1 MAGVRAVWVTTYDGR
16 RVAVRVEYDDGAT
29 GMIFAD
35 QLSMPSPSVPAAA
48 KVQLANQLKKLS
60 VGLKDIEP
68 DQIILG
74 STPT

>member
-1 MAGVRAVWVTTYDGR
+1 MAGVRAVWVTIHDGR
-16 RVAVRVEYDDGAT
+16 RVAVKVEYDDGGT

-68 DQIILG
+68 DQIILEP
-74 STPT
+74 TPA